1 MFNALLKLK
10 SKIFRV
16 FLLHCKR
23 CLHVMMHSV
32 QLLTKHEKYAVL
44 HPTLLVLNGDS

>member
-16 FLLHCKR
+16 FLPHCKR

-32 QLLTKHEKYAVL
+32 QLLTKHEKYTVL
-44 HPTLLVLNGDS
+44 HPALLVLNGDS